1 MAFKWVGFYRELFD
15 NEPGAPS
22 LREAVR
28 PNAHPEEER
37 IVAYL
42 KAGVGL
48 AGVGKYVG
56 DVLNPAA
63 RFAVSPSLLTDGV
76 WLWRADLPYY
86 VATYHVELPDE
97 FVAHMRQNGWA
108 VPVLNEAEE
117 SRLGRQLFRDMGGH
131 DAEPLSGLGCQE
143 KKAPRGSSG
152 KPPES

>member
-1 MAFKWVGFYRELFD
+1 MAFKRVGFFRELYD
-15 NEPGAPS
+15 DEPDAPS
-22 LREAVR
+22 IREAVR
-28 PNAHPEEER
+28 ATAHPDESR

-56 DVLNPAA
+56 DVLNPDS

-97 FVAHMRQNGWA
+97 FVAHMRRNGWA
-108 VPVLNEAEE
+108 ILALSEAEKT
-117 SRLGRQLFRDMGGH
+117 RLGRQLYLDMGGQ
-131 DAEPLSGLGCQE
+131 DANWGPTADGE
-143 KKAPRGSSG
+143 A
-152 KPPES
+152 

>member
-1 MAFKWVGFYRELFD
+1 MAFKWVGFFSELYD
-15 NEPGAPS
+15 DEPAAPL
-22 LREAVR
+22 LRDAVR
-28 PNAHPEEER
+28 SVARPDEAR

-56 DVLNPAA
+56 DVLNPSA

-97 FVAHMRQNGWA
+97 FVAHMRRNAWA
-108 VPVLNEAEE
+108 VPAMSEAEE
-117 SRLGRQLFRDMGGH
+117 SRLGRQLYRDMGGQ
-131 DAEPLSGLGCQE
+131 DAE
-143 KKAPRGSSG
+143 
-152 KPPES
+152 